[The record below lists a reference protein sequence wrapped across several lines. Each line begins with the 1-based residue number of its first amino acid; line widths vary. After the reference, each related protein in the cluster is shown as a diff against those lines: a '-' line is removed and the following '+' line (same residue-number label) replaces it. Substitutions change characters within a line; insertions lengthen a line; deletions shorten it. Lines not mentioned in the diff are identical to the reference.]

1 MKKLLNIKLREITA
15 IVFIILFAMVAV
27 INIKTVYGD
36 SKNNAVSIVFTS
48 DLHSHLT
55 KFKTRLEDRHEVE
68 VGGFSRL
75 NSFIKDIRNEDA
87 DILLVDAGDLIS
99 GTLYQT
105 LIDTDAVELSMLSE
119 MGYDAITLGNHEFD
133 FGAESLAKMYS
144 IVKNKYE
151 KRPSVVLCNIDLS
164 NDSEYTKKL
173 ATGLNEYGI
182 KDYIITEKN
191 GIKIAITGVIG
202 YDAIDCIIAEGLKFH
217 DPVESVKSTVEKIK
231 STENPDL
238 IVCISH
244 SGTGTSLGKTE
255 DEQLAKAVPDIDI
268 IVSGHT
274 HTVLNGYIK
283 VGETSIVSCG
293 VYGVNTGVAK
303 LQRKENGRWNI
314 YQYDIKL
321 MDDSVEEDE
330 ESLEKLNDYIYK
342 IDENIL
348 SPYDLKYDEVLA
360 KNDNII
366 FETSD
371 EYYENHSE
379 IRLGNLLSDAYR
391 YSVGRYGDIASPVDI
406 AIIPSGTIRDSIYTG
421 DINVSD
427 VFSVLSMGSGK
438 DDKNGY
444 PLAEA
449 YLSGEEI
456 MRLAEIDATFSD
468 YNYNYRIHPSGISYK
483 FNPHRLYFNRVSE
496 LWISSSFLEDS
507 VSTFD
512 KKRLYH
518 LVTDYYTMTVLNDI
532 ENVSHGIIKATIKDV
547 NGNPVSSVD
556 DCIIYDK
563 DGNELKCFIAL
574 AKYLK
579 SFPAGNNGVSIIPEY
594 YNAYHSRKIIDTS
607 YSLNELLNNLS
618 WKIYAAI
625 CIFILIIVLIFIII
639 KFIKRKNSKKKALY
653 Y

>member
-1 MKKLLNIKLREITA
+1 MKKLLNTKLREVAA
-15 IVFIILFAMVAV
+15 IVFMLIFTTIAV
-27 INIKTVYGD
+27 ISIKTAYGD
-36 SKNNAVSIVFTS
+36 SKNNDISIVFTS
-48 DLHSHLT
+48 DLHSHIT
-55 KFKTRLEDRHEVE
+55 RFKTRLEDGQEAW
-68 VGGFSRL
+68 VGGFSKL
-75 NSFIKDIRNEDA
+75 NSLIKDIREEES

-151 KRPSVVLCNIDLS
+151 KRPSIVLCNIDLS
-164 NDSEYTKKL
+164 NDSEYTRTL
-173 ATGLNEYGI
+173 ATGLNDYGI

-191 GIKIAITGVIG
+191 GVKIAITGVIG
-202 YDAIDCIIAEGLKFH
+202 YDAIDCIIEDELKFK
-217 DPVESVKSTVEKIK
+217 DPIESVKSTVEKIK
-231 STENPDL
+231 ATENPDL

-244 SGTGTSLGKTE
+244 SGTGASLGKTE
-255 DEQLAKAVPDIDI
+255 DENLAKKVPDIDI

-274 HTVLNGYIK
+274 HTVLEGYIK

-293 VYGVNTGVAK
+293 AYGVNTGIAK
-303 LQRKENGRWNI
+303 LQRKANGRWNI
-314 YQYDIKL
+314 NQYEIKL
-321 MDDSVEEDE
+321 MDETVAEDE
-330 ESLEKLNDYIYK
+330 ELLAKLNDYKYK
-342 IDENIL
+342 IDENTL
-348 SPYDLKYDEVLA
+348 SPYDLSYDEVLA

-366 FETSD
+366 FETSK
-371 EYYENHSE
+371 EYCNNHSE

-391 YSVGRYGDIASPVDI
+391 YSAGRYGNISSPVDI

-421 DINVSD
+421 DINVES
-427 VFSVLSMGSGK
+427 VFSVLSMGSGNS
-438 DDKNGY
+438 DKNGF

-449 YLSGEEI
+449 YLTGEEI
-456 MRLAEIDATFSD
+456 MKLAEIDATFSD
-468 YNYNYRIHPSGISYK
+468 YNFNYRIHPSGISFK
-483 FNPHRLYFNRVSE
+483 FNPHRIYLNRVSE

-507 VSTFD
+507 VSKFE
-512 KKRLYH
+512 KKKLYH
-518 LVTDYYTMTVLNDI
+518 LVTDYYTMNVLNDI
-532 ENVSHGIIKATIKDV
+532 ENVSHGLIKAVIKDV
-547 NGNPVSSVD
+547 NGNPVASVD

-594 YNAYHSRKIIDTS
+594 YNAYHSRKVVDTS
-607 YSLNELLNNLS
+607 YSLTKLLNNLS
-618 WKIYAAI
+618 WKIYAAV
-625 CIFILIIVLIFIII
+625 CIFVLIIVLIFIII
-639 KFIKRKNSKKKALY
+639 KYIKRKNSKKKALY